1 MKLLVLNIGSTSF
14 RFSIFDTKQLN
25 LLISGKMENL
35 GTQDS
40 YCIYENAHEKIK
52 FECDISN
59 IREAINL
66 MNQLLLNDSTGI
78 INSISEINAIGHRV
92 IHGGEI
98 FSDST
103 IVTDKIEK
111 NIEKLIPL
119 MPLHGPNILET
130 IKLCRT
136 SFKNAINIA
145 VFDTSF
151 HKTIPEENYL
161 YAIPTLYYQKYGIRK
176 YGAHGI
182 SYSSVLKRY
191 SNIIQKNQ
199 EEVNTIICH
208 LGGGCSMCNIK
219 NGKSYDTTMG
229 FTPLSGLIMA
239 TRAGSIDPSIITY
252 LIKNCNMTV
261 EEVEQMLNQ
270 ESGYYGITKEKDAKR
285 IVEESMSG
293 NPKAILL
300 RKMLNLDFKKNLLSM
315 MAINR
320 PESIILTGGMGTKN
334 KEQREM
340 FLDNLEQFNI
350 IVDKEKN
357 NKIFDSEAII
367 STDESLPI
375 YVIPD
380 NEEKEIATECIKVLR
395 R

>member
-14 RFSIFDTKQLN
+14 RFSVFDTKQLN
-25 LLISGKMENL
+25 LLMSGKFENL
-35 GTQDS
+35 GTPNS
-40 YCIYENAHEKIK
+40 YCIYENAHKKIK
-52 FECDISN
+52 LKYNISN
-59 IREAINL
+59 MYESVNL

-78 INSISEINAIGHRV
+78 INSISEIKAIGHRV

-98 FSDST
+98 FTDST
-103 IVTDKIEK
+103 IVNDKVEDS
-111 NIEKLIPL
+111 IEKLIPL
-119 MPLHGPNILET
+119 MPLHGPNIFET

-191 SNIIQKNQ
+191 SNIIQKKQ

-219 NGKSYDTTMG
+219 NGKSFDTTMG
-229 FTPLSGLIMA
+229 FTPLAGLIMA

-261 EEVEQMLNQ
+261 EEVERMLNQ
-270 ESGYYGITKEKDAKR
+270 ESGYYGITKEKDAKK
-285 IVEESMSG
+285 IVEESFNG
-293 NPKAILL
+293 NLSAILL
-300 RKMLNLDFKKNLLSM
+300 RKMINADFKKNLLSM
-315 MAINR
+315 MSINR

-340 FLDNLEQFNI
+340 FLEDLEQFNI
-350 IVDKEKN
+350 IIDKEKN
-357 NKIFDSEAII
+357 NKVFDSEAII
-367 STDESLPI
+367 STDKSLPI

-380 NEEKEIATECIKVLR
+380 NEEKEIATECVKVLR

>member
-14 RFSIFDTKQLN
+14 RFSIFDMEQLN
-25 LLISGKMENL
+25 LLASGKLENL
-35 GTQDS
+35 GSQDS
-40 YCIYENAHEKIK
+40 YCIYEKSSKKIK
-52 FECDISN
+52 FKYN
-59 IREAINL
+59 IKNVHEAIDL
-66 MNQLLLNDSTGI
+66 MNKLLLNNSVGI

-103 IVTDKIEK
+103 IVNNKTE
-111 NIEKLIPL
+111 NSIEKLIPL

-130 IKLCRT
+130 IKLCKT

-151 HKTIPEENYL
+151 HKTIPKENYL

-191 SNIIQKNQ
+191 SNIIQKKQ

-219 NGKSYDTTMG
+219 NGKSFDTTMG
-229 FTPLSGLIMA
+229 FTPLAGLIMA
-239 TRAGSIDPSIITY
+239 TRSGSIDPSIVTY

-261 EEVEQMLNQ
+261 EEIEQMLNQ
-270 ESGYYGITKEKDAKR
+270 KSGYYGIAKEKDAKK
-285 IVEESMSG
+285 IVEESISG
-293 NPKAILL
+293 NQNAILL
-300 RKMLNLDFKKNLLSM
+300 RKMLNIDFKKNLLSM
-315 MAINR
+315 MAVNR

-340 FLDNLEQFNI
+340 FLDDLKQFNI
-350 IVDKEKN
+350 IIDKEKN

-367 STDESLPI
+367 STEESLPI

-380 NEEKEIATECIKVLR
+380 NEEKEIASECIKVLR

>member
-14 RFSIFDTKQLN
+14 RFSVFDTKQLN
-25 LLISGKMENL
+25 LLISGKLENL
-35 GTQDS
+35 STPNG
-40 YCIYENAHEKIK
+40 YCIYENAQKKIK
-52 FECDISN
+52 FECNISN
-59 IREAINL
+59 MYESVNL

-78 INSISEINAIGHRV
+78 INSINEISAIGHRV

-98 FSDST
+98 FTDST
-103 IVTDKIEK
+103 IINDKVED

-191 SNIIQKNQ
+191 SDIIQKKQ

-208 LGGGCSMCNIK
+208 LGGGCSICNIK
-219 NGKSYDTTMG
+219 NGQSFDTTMG
-229 FTPLSGLIMA
+229 FTPLAGLIMA

-252 LIKNCNMTV
+252 LIKSCNMTV
-261 EEVEQMLNQ
+261 EEVERMLNQ
-270 ESGYYGITKEKDAKR
+270 ESGYYGITKEKDAKKV
-285 IVEESMSG
+285 VEESMSG
-293 NPKAILL
+293 NPNAILL
-300 RKMLNLDFKKNLLSM
+300 RKMISIDFKKNLLSM
-315 MAINR
+315 MAVNR

-340 FLDNLEQFNI
+340 FLDDLEQFNI
-350 IVDKEKN
+350 IIDKEKN

-367 STDESLPI
+367 STEKSLPI
-375 YVIPD
+375 YIIPD
-380 NEEKEIATECIKVLR
+380 NEEKEIATECVKVLR